1 MITKFDVLPGPVAD
15 HEAISVLLNLKKPKR
30 SPVIK
35 TYRCLKNYSREIF
48 CNLLMN
54 EVVTLN
60 GILNTDE
67 VNTQVEIVSN
77 VMNKSIDDC
86 APIVTRE
93 IVRPPAP
100 WITEDIKKSMKE
112 RDALQRN
119 LKHDKY
125 NDDLRVNYKEQKK
138 KVKLVIDDGR
148 KTHYRDEF
156 NKNKNDISASWKT
169 VKKMLYDNNNNNE
182 LSFITESKEN
192 LIAKA

>member
-1 MITKFDVLPGPVAD
+1 
-15 HEAISVLLNLKKPKR
+15 
-30 SPVIK
+30 
-35 TYRCLKNYSREIF
+35 
-48 CNLLMN
+48 MN

-67 VNTQVEIVSN
+67 VNAQVEIVSN

-93 IVRPPAP
+93 IVLPSAP

-125 NDDLRVNYKEQKK
+125 NDDLRVKS
-138 KVKLVIDDGR
+138 VIDDGR
-148 KTHYRDEF
+148 KTHYRDKF

-169 VKKMLYDNNNNNE
+169 VKKMLYDNNNNNK
-182 LSFITESKEN
+182 LGFITESKEN
-192 LIAKA
+192 LIAKAEKFNKYFANVRKKKIMKKRRRNF